1 VNLQIVAK
9 KAQPNPKNIVL
20 RKKTSDIKYLPVYSN
35 LLKIEV
41 NIISKYPMP
50 VIIKKW
56 VWIAMEIMG
65 WEQVARGK
73 SVLR

>member
-1 VNLQIVAK
+1 MNLQIVAK

-20 RKKTSDIKYLPVYSN
+20 RKKISDIKYLPVYSN

-50 VIIKKW
+50 VIIKKCLCFT
-56 VWIAMEIMG
+56 MEIIG
-65 WEQVARGK
+65 WNQEAD
-73 SVLR
+73 

>member
-9 KAQPNPKNIVL
+9 KAQLNPKNIVL

-56 VWIAMEIMG
+56 VCFTMEIMG
-65 WEQVARGK
+65 WNQVAD
-73 SVLR
+73 